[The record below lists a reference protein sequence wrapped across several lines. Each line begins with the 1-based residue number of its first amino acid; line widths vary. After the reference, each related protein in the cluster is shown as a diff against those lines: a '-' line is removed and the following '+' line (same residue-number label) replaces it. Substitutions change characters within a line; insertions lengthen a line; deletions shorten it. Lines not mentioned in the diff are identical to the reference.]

1 MTYNNGDKC
10 KQHNPFNRS
19 VYSGQSKCN
28 FVPNCAYE
36 KEHMSDVMPNG
47 MVYKVYISD
56 NGQYMRAVLFKNTQV
71 LTGFCGLLFEV
82 KTGRIV
88 YGETNPADR
97 GKGNYKQ
104 LKALTHVT
112 TKACLWSDFQSAEL
126 LKAAGMT
133 EQ

>member
-10 KQHNPFNRS
+10 KVHIPFNRS

-36 KEHMSDVMPNG
+36 KEYISDVMPNG
-47 MVYKVYISD
+47 IVYKVYISD
-56 NGQYMRAVLFKNTQV
+56 NGQHMRAVLFKNTK
-71 LTGFCGLLFEV
+71 LMTGFCGLLFEV

-88 YGETNPADR
+88 YCETNPADR

-104 LKALTHVT
+104 LTALIHISTG
-112 TKACLWSDFQSAEL
+112 KRLWSDFQSNDL
-126 LKAAGMT
+126 LKAAHML
-133 EQ
+133 E

>member
-1 MTYNNGDKC
+1 MYNDNSKA
-10 KQHNPFNRS
+10 KAHNPFNRS

-36 KEHMSDVMPNG
+36 KEYICDVMPNG
-47 MVYKVYISD
+47 IVYKVYISD
-56 NGQYMRAVLFKNTQV
+56 NGQYMRAVLFKNTKV
-71 LTGFCGLLFEV
+71 MTGFCGLLFEV

-97 GKGNYKQ
+97 NKGNYKQ
-104 LKALTHVT
+104 LKALTHIMI
-112 TKACLWSDFQSAEL
+112 KARLWSDFQSHEL
-126 LKAAGMT
+126 LKAAHIS